1 MNLET
6 ITEMKKTRLV
16 TGIRPTGPLHIG
28 HLEGMLTNTV
38 SLQDKYECYPFIA
51 DWHSLTDVTDTSNLP
66 EYTLQAAIDW
76 LSAGIDTEKSTLF
89 VQSHVLEHAELST
102 LLTMVTPVAWLERC
116 PTYKDKVQ
124 DVNQREGPSTGLL
137 EYPVLM
143 TADIIVYKAEMVP
156 VGADQVAHL
165 EISREIVRRFNH
177 TYGEVF
183 PEPQPMLSE
192 APGLPGLDGRK
203 MSKSYGNAIQLSD
216 PPEATQKNLMQMV
229 TDPGRV
235 RRNDPGNPEVCPVF
249 AYHQIYNADEV
260 SQIDKDCRSAAI
272 GCVDCKRNLSEK
284 LITKLTPFYE
294 RRAEWAS
301 KPKTVREVLA
311 EGAKR
316 AKKVAQ
322 ETMAEVRSA
331 MKLA

>member
-1 MNLET
+1 MQ
-6 ITEMKKTRLV
+6 KTRLV
-16 TGIRPTGPLHIG
+16 TGVRPTGLLHIG
-28 HLEGMLTNTV
+28 HLEGMLMHTA

-76 LSAGIDTEKSTLF
+76 LSAGIDPEKSTLF
-89 VQSHVLEHAELST
+89 VQSHVVEHAELST
-102 LLTMVTPVAWLERC
+102 LLTMVTPVSWLERC
-116 PTYKDKVQ
+116 PTYKDKAQ
-124 DVNQREGPSTGLL
+124 DIAQREGPSTGLL

-143 TADIIVYKAEMVP
+143 TADIIVYKAEMVT
-156 VGADQVAHL
+156 VGADNVTHL
-165 EISREIVRRFNH
+165 EISREIARRFNH
-177 TYGEVF
+177 LYGEVF
-183 PEPQPMLSE
+183 PEPKPMLTAASE
-192 APGLPGLDGRK
+192 LPGLDGRK

-216 PPEATQKNLMQMV
+216 PPRATQQNLMKMV

-249 AYHQIYNADEV
+249 AYHRVYNSDEV
-260 SQIDKDCRSAAI
+260 PQIDKDCRSAAI

-284 LITKLTPFYE
+284 LITQLTPFYE
-294 RRAEWAS
+294 KRAEWAS
-301 KPKTVREVLA
+301 KPRSVRDILA

-316 AKKVAQ
+316 AKQVAQ

-331 MKLA
+331 MKLVW